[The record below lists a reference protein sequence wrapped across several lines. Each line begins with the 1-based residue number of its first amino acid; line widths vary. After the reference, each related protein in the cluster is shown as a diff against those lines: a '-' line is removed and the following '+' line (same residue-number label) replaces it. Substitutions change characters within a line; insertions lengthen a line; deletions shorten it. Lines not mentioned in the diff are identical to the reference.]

1 MKLSSVD
8 YYLDWPVSIKL
19 KNLREF
25 IITNLEK
32 KGDLIRWSIVDIQDS
47 IDSFGTKKLKNKKN
61 INFFSYNLYF
71 NSNFVF

>member
-8 YYLDWPVSIKL
+8 YYLDWPASIKL

-32 KGDLIRWSIVDIQDS
+32 KGHLIRWSIVDIQHS
-47 IDSFGTKKLKNKKN
+47 IDSFGTKKLKIKAVLAN
-61 INFFSYNLYF
+61 
-71 NSNFVF
+71 

>member
-47 IDSFGTKKLKNKKN
+47 IDSFGTKKLKIKAV
-61 INFFSYNLYF
+61 
-71 NSNFVF
+71 FVN

>member
-32 KGDLIRWSIVDIQDS
+32 KGDLIRWSIVDIQNS
-47 IDSFGTKKLKNKKN
+47 IHSFGTKKLKIKAVIAN
-61 INFFSYNLYF
+61 
-71 NSNFVF
+71 

>member
-1 MKLSSVD
+1 MKLISVD

-25 IITNLEK
+25 IIKNLEK

-47 IDSFGTKKLKNKKN
+47 IDSFGTKKLKIKA
-61 INFFSYNLYF
+61 
-71 NSNFVF
+71 VFAN

>member
-32 KGDLIRWSIVDIQDS
+32 KGDLIRWSIVDIQNS
-47 IDSFGTKKLKNKKN
+47 SDSFGTKKLKIKAVIAN
-61 INFFSYNLYF
+61 
-71 NSNFVF
+71 

>member
-32 KGDLIRWSIVDIQDS
+32 KGDLIRWSIVDIEES
-47 IDSFGTKKLKNKKN
+47 IDSFGTKKLKIKAVLAN
-61 INFFSYNLYF
+61 
-71 NSNFVF
+71 

>member
-32 KGDLIRWSIVDIQDS
+32 KGDLIRWSIVDIQNS
-47 IDSFGTKKLKNKKN
+47 IDSYGTKKLKIKAV
-61 INFFSYNLYF
+61 I
-71 NSNFVF
+71 SN